1 MKRLRKA
8 NSKELKETVEH
19 VNSVIHNVITN
30 YITEMNNLLY
40 TRPYVD
46 AENLGK
52 MRKNRSNE
60 MQKEPWWKKRIHT
73 NIEEWRK
80 K

>member
-1 MKRLRKA
+1 MIWLRKA
-8 NSKELKETVEH
+8 NSKELNETVEH

-40 TRPYVD
+40 IRPYVD
-46 AENLGK
+46 AEKLGE

-60 MQKEPWWKKRIHT
+60 MQKEPWWKKRFHT
-73 NIEEWRK
+73 NIAAWRK